1 MHGVT
6 GSARA
11 CLGGASQAKA
21 ANETRRG
28 GSVAESAAGLGA
40 IVGSTCAAGATGGAP
55 ATNTRGGREGERS
68 GEEMSGDRRCS
79 CHTRQEV
86 LLPYTTGGAPAMHDR
101 RCSCHTR
108 QRCSCHEHDA
118 TYRTACVRNQA
129 CGCSMFYTPTLSDTD
144 RPSLMLMIT

>member
-6 GSARA
+6 GSTRA

-55 ATNTRGGREGERS
+55 ATNTRGGREGERR
-68 GEEMSGDRRCS
+68 GGA
-79 CHTRQEV
+79 
-86 LLPYTTGGAPAMHDR
+86 TGGAPAIHDR
-101 RCSCHTR
+101 
-108 QRCSCHEHDA
+108 RCSCHEHDA